1 MARVS
6 KTVPPNRVLIK
17 VVSLSLFPGAKI
29 GVLGLNGAG
38 KSTVLRIMAGVDR
51 EFDGEARAQP
61 GISIG
66 YLPQEPELNES
77 QTVREAV
84 MEGVGELRDL
94 LARFAEISHRFAEP
108 MAADEMTALLAEQ
121 AELQDK
127 IDAAGGW
134 EIVRTLEIADD
145 TLR

>member
-1 MARVS
+1 MGQYVYTMHRAS
-6 KTVPPNRVLIK
+6 KTVPPNRALIK
-17 VVSLSLFPGAKI
+17 DVSLSFFPGAKI

-66 YLPQEPELNES
+66 YLPQEPELKES

-84 MEGVGELRDL
+84 MEGVGEISTL
-94 LARFAEISHRFAEP
+94 LARLDVISYRFDDP
-108 MAADEMTALLAEQ
+108 IGDDDMTVQ
-121 AELQDK
+121 
-127 IDAAGGW
+127 
-134 EIVRTLEIADD
+134 R
-145 TLR
+145 

>member
-1 MARVS
+1 MGQYVYTMHRVS
-6 KTVPPNRVLIK
+6 KPGPPNRARIK
-17 VVSLSLFPGAKI
+17 DVSLSFFPGAKI

-84 MEGVGELRDL
+84 MEGVGEIRDL
-94 LARFAEISHRFAEP
+94 LARFDEISNRFAEP
-108 MAADEMTALLAEQ
+108 MGEDRKSTRLNSSHVAIT
-121 AELQDK
+121 
-127 IDAAGGW
+127 
-134 EIVRTLEIADD
+134 
-145 TLR
+145 

>member
-1 MARVS
+1 MGQYVYTMHRVS
-6 KTVPPNRVLIK
+6 KTVPPNRALIK
-17 VVSLSLFPGAKI
+17 DVSLSFFPGAKI

-38 KSTVLRIMAGVDR
+38 KSTVLRIMAGVDK

-84 MEGVGELRDL
+84 MEGVRSEERRVEKDSRCGSR
-94 LARFAEISHRFAEP
+94 R
-108 MAADEMTALLAEQ
+108 
-121 AELQDK
+121 
-127 IDAAGGW
+127 
-134 EIVRTLEIADD
+134 
-145 TLR
+145 